1 MINNK
6 NLWLK
11 VLILVFLFASPFITR
26 ELGKS
31 YGRYVYAQEVEDQQ
45 MDKEI
50 KKFDED
56 LEIISNKIKQG
67 LDKDQADYLDQI
79 ARAEFQRQHPPSQD
93 EVINQWLEEIK
104 LYNQ

>member
-11 VLILVFLFASPFITR
+11 VLILVFLFVSPFITK

-31 YGRYVYAQEVEDQQ
+31 YGRYVYAQEASDKQ
-45 MDKEI
+45 MEKEI

-67 LDKDQADYLDQI
+67 LDKDQADSLDQI
-79 ARAEFQRQHPPSQD
+79 AKAEFQRPHPPSQD
-93 EVINQWLEEIK
+93 EVINQWLEETK